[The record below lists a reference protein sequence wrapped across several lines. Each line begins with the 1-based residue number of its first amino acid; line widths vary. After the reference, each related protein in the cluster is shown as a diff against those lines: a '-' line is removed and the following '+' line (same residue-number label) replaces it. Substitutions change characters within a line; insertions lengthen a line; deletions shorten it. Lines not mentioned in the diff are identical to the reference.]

1 MLVSKSEEISIAFMI
16 IQRLFA
22 IEPMMNV
29 AKLLKAADWSCCH
42 SYLLRRTFP
51 YTY

>member
-1 MLVSKSEEISIAFMI
+1 MLEIKSEKISIAFMI

-22 IEPMMNV
+22 IEPVMNV
-29 AKLLKAADWSCCH
+29 AKLLKTADWSCCH
-42 SYLLRRTFP
+42 RYLLSRTFP